1 MRDRELI
8 GRWLGAFPELTKL
21 DAEHQAEMLA
31 TIQFKRLSE
40 GDVAYYQGQPCQAY
54 VMCIEGRTR
63 VFKTS
68 ESGRAI
74 LLYEVGPGE
83 TCVLTTSCLMAGN
96 SFPAES
102 TAESNVLLAALP
114 APVFHRLMQSSV
126 QFRQFVMGNYGELL
140 SSLIILVDEVAFTSL
155 DQRLARRLLA
165 EADDQGIVSTTH
177 QQLASD
183 LGSVREVISRYL
195 NEWERLGWVHASRG
209 SIRVLDRSA
218 LSSYG
223 AVESA

>member
-1 MRDRELI
+1 
-8 GRWLGAFPELTKL
+8 
-21 DAEHQAEMLA
+21 MLA
-31 TIQFKRLSE
+31 AIQFKRLTE
-40 GDVAYYQGQPCQAY
+40 GDVAYYQGQTCEAY

-74 LLYEVGPGE
+74 LLYEVGPGQ

-102 TAESNVLLAALP
+102 TAESDVLLAALP
-114 APVFHRLMQSSV
+114 ATVFHRLMESSV

-140 SSLIILVDEVAFTSL
+140 SSLIVLVNEVAFTSL

-209 SIRVLDRSA
+209 SIEVLNRSA
-218 LSSYG
+218 LSRYG